1 MIIIGYP
8 WIGKSSLSTSAAG
21 YIDLESSN
29 FWYLENGNKVRDKNW
44 YIAYCNIAVDLSEQG
59 YMVFVCSNG
68 VVQNRLKEIKKNKN
82 FEENIICCTPTL
94 ELKDKWIEKLKNRY
108 NYSQSD
114 KDYSAY
120 IRAADHYK
128 EDVNGIINC
137 GFPTV
142 QIKNMDYSLEK
153 ELNNFIG
160 SIALRLVKSLP
171 KYCECPLAP
180 IPLE

>member
-8 WIGKSSLSTSAAG
+8 GIGKSSLSTSASR

-94 ELKDKWIEKLKNRY
+94 ELKDKWIGKLKNRY

-120 IRAADHYK
+120 IRAADHYE

-142 QIKNMDYSLEK
+142 QIKNMDYQLKKVLSD
-153 ELNNFIG
+153 FICSYG
-160 SIALRLVKSLP
+160 NEIL
-171 KYCECPLAP
+171 
-180 IPLE
+180 

>member
-8 WIGKSSLSTSAAG
+8 GIGKSSLSTSAKG

-29 FWYLENGNKVRDKNW
+29 FWYWENDNKVRDKNW
-44 YIAYCNIAVDLSEQG
+44 YVAYCNIAVDLSKQG
-59 YMVFVCSNG
+59 YKVFVCHNG
-68 VVQNRLKEIKKNKN
+68 VVQNRLKEMKKNKN

-94 ELKDKWIEKLKNRY
+94 ELKDKWIEKLKDRY

-120 IRAADHYK
+120 IIAADHYE

-153 ELNNFIG
+153 ILSDFIG
-160 SIALRLVKSLP
+160 SIALRLVKYMP
-171 KYCECPLAP
+171 EYCECPLKP
-180 IPLE
+180 MQLE

>member
-8 WIGKSSLSTSAAG
+8 GIGKSLLSTSVTG

-29 FWYLENGNKVRDKNW
+29 FWRLEDDNKVRDKNW

-59 YMVFVCSNG
+59 YKVFVCSNG
-68 VVQNRLKEIKKNKN
+68 VVQNRLKEMKKNKD
-82 FEENIICCTPTL
+82 FKENIICCTPTL

-108 NYSQSD
+108 NNSKSD

-120 IRAADHYK
+120 VRAVVHYK

-153 ELNNFIG
+153 VLSDFIV
-160 SIALRLVKSLP
+160 SIALRLIKFLP
-171 KYCECPLAP
+171 EYYECPLTP
-180 IPLE
+180 IPLK